1 MRLVTFLL
9 CGAWKG
15 TDDLVMFCKWQGRA
29 VEGVGG
35 CKRFPL
41 SLQALSKRSTNS
53 REEERKSM
61 Q

>member
-35 CKRFPL
+35 WL
-41 SLQALSKRSTNS
+41 SVTYEYSKR
-53 REEERKSM
+53 EEKHKTFSFFPVH
-61 Q
+61 